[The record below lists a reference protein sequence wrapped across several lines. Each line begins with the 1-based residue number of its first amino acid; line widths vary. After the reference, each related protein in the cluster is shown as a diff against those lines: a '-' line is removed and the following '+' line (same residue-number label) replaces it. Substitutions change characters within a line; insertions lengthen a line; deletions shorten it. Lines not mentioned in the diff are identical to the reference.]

1 MVAKLSP
8 VPRAPR
14 LPSLAKYELLG
25 ELGHGGMATVY
36 RAHDPRLGR
45 DVAVKL
51 LHAHLRESAEV
62 AARFATEARAVAKL
76 RHPNIVEVFDVSGDD
91 DGEQFL
97 VVELVRGPSM
107 RRLLAEHGALPPEVG
122 CAIVLDVL
130 NALASAHDAGVVHR
144 DVKPENVLI
153 EHRAA
158 RDDLEGA
165 ASAELPGH
173 RVRVKLTDFGI
184 AKLLDV
190 QGVTSTGQVL
200 GSPAHMA
207 PEQIDGSDVD
217 ERADVFGAGVLLYE
231 CLVGHLP
238 FEGQNPAQVLRRVLD
253 GLYATAE
260 AERPVVGKALSAICD
275 RALAR
280 SPDDRYP
287 TVRAMRDA
295 LVAELARLD
304 FGEPRVELEA
314 WLDDPEG
321 YEVRHAAKMVERL
334 CALGAE
340 GRRRGDVLAAT
351 ADYNRA
357 LAFAPHDGQLLR
369 VVTGLQRRSKR
380 LAFARRLAPM
390 LLVAVCV
397 GATAFGATRRLRRH
411 PPPQPI
417 TVVAPLSVAPP
428 SASAPP
434 PSPPATELVAP
445 SALAP
450 RTPARPTVVAS
461 RPPPPKTR
469 AITFARL
476 LPVAGVLVAVD
487 GSPAGPA
494 STDRVLTVDEKA
506 HELTFSCA
514 QDMCL
519 PERRFLAAGEA
530 PERLVVSLK
539 IRDARLT
546 VNGDPRRTYGIVSR
560 PGLTFRAGSVVSVAM
575 STGAAPFRVIELETQ
590 RVTPVYLKSG
600 QLVTANFGPE

>member
-76 RHPNIVEVFDVSGDD
+76 RHPNIVEVFDVSGEDD
-91 DGEQFL
+91 DEQFL

-107 RRLLAEHGALPPEVG
+107 RRLLAEHGALPPEIG

-130 NALASAHDAGVVHR
+130 GALASAHDAGVVHR
-144 DVKPENVLI
+144 DVKPENVLL
-153 EHRAA
+153 EHKLA
-158 RDDLEGA
+158 RDDLDGD
-165 ASAELPGH
+165 ASGELPGH

-231 CLVGHLP
+231 CMVGHLP

-253 GLYATAE
+253 GLYAKAE
-260 AERPVVGKALSAICD
+260 GERPVVGTALSAICD

-280 SPDDRYP
+280 LPADRYS

-295 LVAELARLD
+295 LVTELARLD

-321 YEVRHAAKMVERL
+321 YEARHAAKMVARL
-334 CALGAE
+334 CSLGAE
-340 GRRRGDVLAAT
+340 RRRRGDVLGAT

-357 LAFAPHDGQLLR
+357 LAFAPHDAQLLR
-369 VVTGLQRRSKR
+369 VVTTLQRRGKR
-380 LAFARRLAPM
+380 LAFARKLAQ
-390 LLVAVCV
+390 LVLVALCV
-397 GATAFGATRRLRRH
+397 GASAFGATRRLRRRTL
-411 PPPQPI
+411 PPPI
-417 TVVAPLSVAPP
+417 AVVVVPSVAEP
-428 SASAPP
+428 ATSAPP
-434 PSPPATELVAP
+434 PLATAELAVP
-445 SALAP
+445 SALIQ
-450 RTPARPTVVAS
+450 RTPARPVIAPS
-461 RPPPPKTR
+461 RPPPLKAR
-469 AITFARL
+469 AVTFSQV

-487 GSPAGPA
+487 GSPAGSA
-494 STDRVLTVDEKA
+494 SAERVLTVDEKA

-514 QDMCL
+514 QDMCI
-519 PERRFLAAGEA
+519 PERRFLAAGEG
-530 PERLVVSLK
+530 PERIAVSLT

-546 VNGDPRRTYGIVSR
+546 VSGDPTRTYGIVTR
-560 PGLTFRAGSVVSVAM
+560 PGVTFRSGSVVSVPM

-590 RVTPVYLKSG
+590 RVIPVYLKSG
-600 QLVTANFGPE
+600 QLVTAAFGAD

>member
-51 LHAHLRESAEV
+51 LHAHLRESVEV

-76 RHPNIVEVFDVSGDD
+76 RHPNIVEVFDVSGDED
-91 DGEQFL
+91 DEQFL

-130 NALASAHDAGVVHR
+130 GALASAHDAGVVHR

-153 EHRAA
+153 EHRAL
-158 RDDLEGA
+158 DGDVSGDL
-165 ASAELPGH
+165 LGH

-207 PEQIDGSDVD
+207 PEQIDGSEVD

-253 GLYATAE
+253 GIYAKAE
-260 AERPVVGKALSAICD
+260 AERPVVGTALSAICN

-280 SPDDRYP
+280 EPADRYP

-304 FGEPRVELEA
+304 FGEPRAELEA

-321 YEVRHAAKMVERL
+321 YEGRHSAKMVERL

-340 GRRRGDVLAAT
+340 RRRRGDALAAA

-357 LAFAPHDGQLLR
+357 LAFAPHDSQLLR
-369 VVTGLQRRSKR
+369 VVTSLQRRSR
-380 LAFARRLAPM
+380 RVAFVRRLAPL
-390 LLVAVCV
+390 LLVAVCAGV
-397 GATAFGATRRLRRH
+397 SAFGATRRLRRAT
-411 PPPQPI
+411 PPPPVA
-417 TVVAPLSVAPP
+417 VVPSASVAP
-428 SASAPP
+428 SASAAPP
-434 PSPPATELVAP
+434 EPSSELAAP
-445 SALAP
+445 SAPP
-450 RTPARPTVVAS
+450 RTPARPTVIT

-469 AITFARL
+469 AVTFVRL

-494 STDRVLTVDEKA
+494 STDRVLTVDDKA

-519 PERRFLAAGEA
+519 PERRFLPAGEA

-546 VNGDPRRTYGIVSR
+546 VNGDPARTYGIVSR

-600 QLVTANFGPE
+600 QLVTASFEAE